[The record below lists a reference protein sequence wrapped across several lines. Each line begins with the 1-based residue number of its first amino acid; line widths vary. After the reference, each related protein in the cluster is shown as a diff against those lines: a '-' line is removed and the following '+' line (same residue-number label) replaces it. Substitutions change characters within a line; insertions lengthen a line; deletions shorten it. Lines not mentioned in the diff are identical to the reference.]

1 MIMRNAWGTR
11 VRSLAIGA
19 GLLVAPILF
28 AGCSPSAGW
37 SPPASGGSSSG
48 SRNIVR
54 EGDGPSSQEMAELFD
69 RAVRDLRVHI
79 EHTQGWLDQ
88 LAKSEVI
95 SKKEPFRRHVAYG
108 SEQLAWMRSAL
119 EGIAEQSKVASGV
132 DPDIAVAIRR
142 LQATQLEAAMFGWSL
157 IEAWTDFLRL
167 TRHVLEGGFS
177 SDEWLLS
184 RLFFVKDVIGP
195 PLTALSSRDPDEV
208 EAAAL
213 SVPDLM
219 DKLQT
224 EFLSIR
230 EQARAG
236 AQNNVRLQV
245 AMGIYNTVL
254 MAMTMKWVPQAPPG
268 GTAVV
273 TAMVMGEHGVMMG
286 RQIVVTAEWV
296 EMMRWLIRAG
306 VISTSAV
313 SAAIR
318 LKAGQTFMMQA
329 DKDLPDGVR
338 QALGEGPEVDA
349 MRETGKA
356 GGGMSEK
363 PRHHVLPREER
374 QWFQDRGF
382 KGENNIDKWCVEL
395 EQADH
400 QAIHGGG
407 NWRLGRTWPGEWN
420 RYIMSSLRRYEA
432 KVGRMLTAEEI
443 LKIVKS
449 EMAHYEIP
457 WEFVHWKWK

>member
-1 MIMRNAWGTR
+1 MRW
-11 VRSLAIGA
+11 LAVGA
-19 GLLVAPILF
+19 GLLVAPALF
-28 AGCSPSAGW
+28 ASCLPSAGA
-37 SPPASGGSSSG
+37 SPQSGGGSSFGSG
-48 SRNIVR
+48 NLVR
-54 EGDGPSSQEMAELFD
+54 GGGGPSSQEMADLFD
-69 RAVRDLRVHI
+69 RTVRDQMIHL
-79 EHTQGWLDQ
+79 EHTQGWLDE
-88 LAKSEVI
+88 LTKREWI
-95 SKKEPFRRHVAYG
+95 SNKEPFKRQVAYG

-119 EGIAEQSKVASGV
+119 EGIVELSKVASGV
-132 DPDIAVAIRR
+132 DPDVAVAIHR

-167 TRHVLEGGFS
+167 TSVILEGHFS
-177 SDEWLLS
+177 SDEWLLG

-195 PLTALSSRDPDEV
+195 PLTALSSLDPDEV

-213 SVPDLM
+213 GVPDRM
-219 DKLQT
+219 DQLQA
-224 EFLSIR
+224 EFTSVQQ
-230 EQARAG
+230 QARAG
-236 AQNNVRLQV
+236 QQNTVRLQV
-245 AMGIYNTVL
+245 AMEAYNTVL
-254 MAMTMKWVPQAPPG
+254 MMMTMKWVPQAPPG

-286 RQIVVTAEWV
+286 RQIVIHAEWV
-296 EMMRWLIRAG
+296 ELWRWLIKAG
-306 VISTSAV
+306 AISTSAV

-363 PRHHVLPREER
+363 PRHHVMPREER
-374 QWFQDRGF
+374 EWFQNRGF
-382 KGENNIDKWCVEL
+382 KGENSIDRWCVKL

-400 QAIHGGG
+400 QAVHGGG

-420 RYIMSSLRRYEA
+420 RHIMTRLRDRLPA
-432 KVGRMLTAEEI
+432 AC
-443 LKIVKS
+443 
-449 EMAHYEIP
+449 
-457 WEFVHWKWK
+457 